1 MSGSQ
6 VPGKEWVKEFKD
18 VEGRTTDYL
27 EELRSFKGKR
37 VPSTDIPIADLRRAP
52 ACSLRPP
59 LHNSCSCARFP
70 L

>member
-18 VEGRTTDYL
+18 VEGRTTDYM

-37 VPSTDIPIADLRRAP
+37 VPSTSQALAEH
-52 ACSLRPP
+52 S
-59 LHNSCSCARFP
+59 
-70 L
+70 